1 MVQWY
6 PGHMAKAFR
15 EMDEKIKFVDLVIV
29 LLDARVQESSFNPEV
44 AKKFQN
50 KQVLYILTKADKAD
64 NVETK
69 KWCKYYNLPYRRKD
83 IKLYTDKEWEII

>member
-29 LLDARVQESSFNPEV
+29 RLDARVPESSFNPEV

-69 KWCKYYNLPYRRKD
+69 KWCKHYEQKGN
-83 IKLYTDKEWEII
+83 